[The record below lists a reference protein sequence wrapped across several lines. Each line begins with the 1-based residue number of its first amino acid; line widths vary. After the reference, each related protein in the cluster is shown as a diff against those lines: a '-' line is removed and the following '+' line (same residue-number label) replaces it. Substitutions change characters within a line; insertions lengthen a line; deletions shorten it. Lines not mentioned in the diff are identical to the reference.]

1 MNKSTIIIKG
11 VRAAKFSIKTIQGF
25 LFLNGLVS
33 IYNFNK
39 VNNVPNG
46 RSKITIKPRHT
57 KFKYPIG
64 FSYRNLKIIY
74 AGLYIYNN
82 KILKM
87 YVLEKYVFA
96 HNQTE
101 ITKWINQQ

>member
-39 VNNVPNG
+39 VNAGDVPLASMAYNTVLG
-46 RSKITIKPRHT
+46 LFPTKEKP
-57 KFKYPIG
+57 
-64 FSYRNLKIIY
+64 SNNLK
-74 AGLYIYNN
+74 ANE
-82 KILKM
+82 
-87 YVLEKYVFA
+87 YVQRL
-96 HNQTE
+96 
-101 ITKWINQQ
+101 